1 MRAADVI
8 SVFFLTFWGLSLLW
22 RGTGGKYVALNHL
35 KIESEGLVAATSK
48 NVKSM
53 LKSRKLQTRKTRTF
67 MVDAKGFDGGQTP
80 TGKRRSAKKKN
91 FELARKLMDNY
102 CLPD

>member
-1 MRAADVI
+1 MRSECGL
-8 SVFFLTFWGLSLLW
+8 SVFLDILGLELTVTACRRQICRLEVFE
-22 RGTGGKYVALNHL
+22 
-35 KIESEGLVAATSK
+35 IDSEGPVAATSK

-80 TGKRRSAKKKN
+80 TGRRRSAKKKN